1 MNEQITGLASL
12 GRFEDN
18 KIAHVADG
26 EMVIPPL
33 AISLATKRLIFKDML
48 DAGINPANYVVGSS
62 NSINPYSGLPEF
74 FLKKLVSKIIKPVKK
89 VVKFQ
94 TGLAKK
100 AVKANLK
107 LGKKIVKSDLF
118 KTLAPIG
125 AMFIPGLGPL
135 ASMALSG
142 GLSGL
147 ASGGGLKAGLGGALS
162 ATLGGLAGGL
172 RPGMAPNVAVGS
184 NPFSSFDSFKKAI
197 NPFSGLSQNVS
208 DQSGIMSLGQNNSL
222 MQLVSNVTDGDDIYN
237 QQRLQNFY
245 NKGMGAAAGLA
256 VPAGIL
262 SYLAAKKE
270 RDNPLKDVRDTLRPD
285 LKLGGTFGKGGFDLG
300 FAEGGEARV
309 KELEKV
315 VKRRPSSLSAAAK
328 YMKNPAQSTIVA
340 AARGAFP
347 IASTIARF
355 NPYGA
360 AVTGAISLY
369 SLYKMSQNPEGVGA
383 LAAKFQ
389 KDFEETMTEAQE
401 LFNDG
406 TKPIQEFVDK
416 VRQGYMKEKEKEISG
431 YAEGGEVLDMRD
443 GGESEG
449 PGTGT
454 SDDIPAMLSD
464 GEFVMTASANKGLG
478 GYKINKSKGVVSL
491 TPSGKPDRKKGAKN
505 MMNLMKTF
513 EKYNEGY
520 A

>member
-74 FLKKLVSKIIKPVKK
+74 FLKKLVKKIIKPVKK

-107 LGKKIVKSDLF
+107 LGKKIVKSDIF

-147 ASGGGLKAGLGGALS
+147 ASGGGLKAGLGGALT

-172 RPGMAPNVAVGS
+172 RPGMAPNVPVGS

-208 DQSGIMSLGQNNSL
+208 NQSGIMSLGQNNPL
-222 MQLVSNVTDGDDIYN
+222 MQLVSNVTGDDIYN

-270 RDNPLKDVRDTLRPD
+270 RDNPLKDVRDTLRRD
-285 LKLGGTFGKGGFDLG
+285 LKLGTTFGKGGFDLG
-300 FAEGGEARV
+300 F
-309 KELEKV
+309 
-315 VKRRPSSLSAAAK
+315 
-328 YMKNPAQSTIVA
+328 
-340 AARGAFP
+340 
-347 IASTIARF
+347 
-355 NPYGA
+355 
-360 AVTGAISLY
+360 
-369 SLYKMSQNPEGVGA
+369 
-383 LAAKFQ
+383 
-389 KDFEETMTEAQE
+389 
-401 LFNDG
+401 
-406 TKPIQEFVDK
+406 
-416 VRQGYMKEKEKEISG
+416 
-431 YAEGGEVLDMRD
+431 AEGGEVLDMRD

-491 TPSGKPDRKKGAKN
+491 TPSGKPDRKKGANN

>member
-33 AISLATKRLIFKDML
+33 AISLATKRQIFKDML

-74 FLKKLVSKIIKPVKK
+74 FLKKLVKKIIKPVKK

-147 ASGGGLKAGLGGALS
+147 ASGGGLKAGLGGALT

-172 RPGMAPNVAVGS
+172 RPGMAPNVPVGS

-208 DQSGIMSLGQNNSL
+208 NQSGIMSLGQNNPL
-222 MQLVSNVTDGDDIYN
+222 MQLVSNVTGDDIYN

-285 LKLGGTFGKGGFDLG
+285 LKLGTTFGKGGFDLG
-300 FAEGGEARV
+300 F
-309 KELEKV
+309 
-315 VKRRPSSLSAAAK
+315 
-328 YMKNPAQSTIVA
+328 
-340 AARGAFP
+340 
-347 IASTIARF
+347 
-355 NPYGA
+355 
-360 AVTGAISLY
+360 
-369 SLYKMSQNPEGVGA
+369 
-383 LAAKFQ
+383 
-389 KDFEETMTEAQE
+389 
-401 LFNDG
+401 
-406 TKPIQEFVDK
+406 
-416 VRQGYMKEKEKEISG
+416 
-431 YAEGGEVLDMRD
+431 AEGGEVLDMRD

-491 TPSGKPDRKKGAKN
+491 TPSGKPDRKKGANN

>member
-33 AISLATKRLIFKDML
+33 AISLATKRQIFKDML
-48 DAGINPANYVVGSS
+48 NAGINPANYVVGSS

-74 FLKKLVSKIIKPVKK
+74 FLDKLVKKIVKPVKK
-89 VVKFQ
+89 IVKFQ

-100 AVKANLK
+100 AIKANLK
-107 LGKKIVKSDLF
+107 LGKNIVKSDLF

-147 ASGGGLKAGLGGALS
+147 ASGGGLKSGLGGALT

-172 RPGMAPNVAVGS
+172 RPGMAPNVPVGS

-208 DQSGIMSLGQNNSL
+208 NQSGIMSLGQNNPL
-222 MQLVSNVTDGDDIYN
+222 MQLVSNVTGDDIYN

-285 LKLGGTFGKGGFDLG
+285 LKLGTTFGKGGFDLG
-300 FAEGGEARV
+300 F
-309 KELEKV
+309 
-315 VKRRPSSLSAAAK
+315 
-328 YMKNPAQSTIVA
+328 
-340 AARGAFP
+340 
-347 IASTIARF
+347 
-355 NPYGA
+355 
-360 AVTGAISLY
+360 
-369 SLYKMSQNPEGVGA
+369 
-383 LAAKFQ
+383 
-389 KDFEETMTEAQE
+389 
-401 LFNDG
+401 
-406 TKPIQEFVDK
+406 
-416 VRQGYMKEKEKEISG
+416 
-431 YAEGGEVLDMRD
+431 AEGGEVLDMRD

-478 GYKINKSKGVVSL
+478 GYKISKSKGVVSL
-491 TPSGKPDRKKGAKN
+491 TPGGKPDRKKGAKN

>member
-33 AISLATKRLIFKDML
+33 AISLATKRQIFKDML

-74 FLKKLVSKIIKPVKK
+74 FLKKLVKKIIKPVKK
-89 VVKFQ
+89 IVKFQ

-107 LGKKIVKSDLF
+107 LGKNIVKSDLF

-147 ASGGGLKAGLGGALS
+147 ASGGGLKSGLGGALT

-172 RPGMAPNVAVGS
+172 RPGMAPNVPVGS

-208 DQSGIMSLGQNNSL
+208 NQSGIMSLGQNSPL
-222 MQLVSNVTDGDDIYN
+222 MQLVSNVTGDDIYN
-237 QQRLQNFY
+237 QQRLKNFY

-285 LKLGGTFGKGGFDLG
+285 LKLGTTFGKGGFDLG
-300 FAEGGEARV
+300 F
-309 KELEKV
+309 
-315 VKRRPSSLSAAAK
+315 
-328 YMKNPAQSTIVA
+328 
-340 AARGAFP
+340 
-347 IASTIARF
+347 
-355 NPYGA
+355 
-360 AVTGAISLY
+360 
-369 SLYKMSQNPEGVGA
+369 
-383 LAAKFQ
+383 
-389 KDFEETMTEAQE
+389 
-401 LFNDG
+401 
-406 TKPIQEFVDK
+406 
-416 VRQGYMKEKEKEISG
+416 
-431 YAEGGEVLDMRD
+431 AEGGEVLDMRD

-478 GYKINKSKGVVSL
+478 GYKISKSKGVVSL

>member
-33 AISLATKRLIFKDML
+33 AISLATKRQIFKDML

-74 FLKKLVSKIIKPVKK
+74 FLKKLVKKIIKPVKK
-89 VVKFQ
+89 IVKFQ

-107 LGKKIVKSDLF
+107 LGKNIVKSDLF

-147 ASGGGLKAGLGGALS
+147 ASGGGLKSGLGGALT

-172 RPGMAPNVAVGS
+172 RPGMAPNVPVGS

-208 DQSGIMSLGQNNSL
+208 NQSGIMSLGQNSPL
-222 MQLVSNVTDGDDIYN
+222 MQLVSNVTGDDIYN
-237 QQRLQNFY
+237 QQRLKNFY

-285 LKLGGTFGKGGFDLG
+285 LKLGTTFGKGGFDLG
-300 FAEGGEARV
+300 F
-309 KELEKV
+309 
-315 VKRRPSSLSAAAK
+315 
-328 YMKNPAQSTIVA
+328 
-340 AARGAFP
+340 
-347 IASTIARF
+347 
-355 NPYGA
+355 
-360 AVTGAISLY
+360 
-369 SLYKMSQNPEGVGA
+369 
-383 LAAKFQ
+383 
-389 KDFEETMTEAQE
+389 
-401 LFNDG
+401 
-406 TKPIQEFVDK
+406 
-416 VRQGYMKEKEKEISG
+416 
-431 YAEGGEVLDMRD
+431 AEGGEVLDMRD

-478 GYKINKSKGVVSL
+478 GYKISPDKTHKEKGVLCL
-491 TPSGKPDRKKGAKN
+491 TPTGKPSRKKGAKN
-505 MMNLMKTF
+505 MMKLMKTF

>member
-12 GRFEDN
+12 GRFEDD

-33 AISLATKRLIFKDML
+33 AISLATKRQIFKDML
-48 DAGINPANYVVGSS
+48 NAGINPANYVVGSS

-74 FLKKLVSKIIKPVKK
+74 FLKKLVKKIIKPVKK

-142 GLSGL
+142 GLAGL
-147 ASGGGLKAGLGGALS
+147 GSGGGLKAGLTGALTG
-162 ATLGGLAGGL
+162 TLGGLAGGL
-172 RPGMAPNVAVGS
+172 RPGMAPNVPVGS
-184 NPFSSFDSFKKAI
+184 NPFSSFDSFKQAI

-208 DQSGIMSLGQNNSL
+208 NQSGIMGLGQSDPI
-222 MQLVSNVTDGDDIYN
+222 MQLVSNLTGGDDIYN

-285 LKLGGTFGKGGFDLG
+285 LKLGATFGKGGFDLG
-300 FAEGGEARV
+300 F
-309 KELEKV
+309 
-315 VKRRPSSLSAAAK
+315 
-328 YMKNPAQSTIVA
+328 
-340 AARGAFP
+340 
-347 IASTIARF
+347 
-355 NPYGA
+355 
-360 AVTGAISLY
+360 
-369 SLYKMSQNPEGVGA
+369 
-383 LAAKFQ
+383 
-389 KDFEETMTEAQE
+389 
-401 LFNDG
+401 
-406 TKPIQEFVDK
+406 
-416 VRQGYMKEKEKEISG
+416 
-431 YAEGGEVLDMRD
+431 AEGGEVLDMRD

-464 GEFVMTASANKGLG
+464 GEFVMTASANNGIG
-478 GYKINKSKGVVSL
+478 GYKITKEKDSL
-491 TPSGKPDRKKGAKN
+491 TLIPRGKPSRKEGAKN

>member
-1 MNEQITGLASL
+1 MNEQISGLASL

-33 AISLATKRLIFKDML
+33 AISLATKRQIFKDML

-74 FLKKLVSKIIKPVKK
+74 FLKKLVKKIIKPVKK
-89 VVKFQ
+89 VVKAQ
-94 TGLAKK
+94 TGLVKK
-100 AVKANLK
+100 V
-107 LGKKIVKSDLF
+107 VKSDLF

-147 ASGGGLKAGLGGALS
+147 ASGGGLKSGLAGALTG
-162 ATLGGLAGGL
+162 TLGGLAGGL
-172 RPGMAPNVAVGS
+172 RPRMAPNVPVGS

-208 DQSGIMSLGQNNSL
+208 NQSGIMSLGQNNPL
-222 MQLVSNVTDGDDIYN
+222 MQLVSNITGEDDIYN

-270 RDNPLKDVRDTLRPD
+270 RDNPLEDVRDTLRPD
-285 LKLGGTFGKGGFDLG
+285 LKLVSTFGKGGFDLG
-300 FAEGGEARV
+300 F
-309 KELEKV
+309 
-315 VKRRPSSLSAAAK
+315 
-328 YMKNPAQSTIVA
+328 
-340 AARGAFP
+340 
-347 IASTIARF
+347 
-355 NPYGA
+355 
-360 AVTGAISLY
+360 
-369 SLYKMSQNPEGVGA
+369 
-383 LAAKFQ
+383 
-389 KDFEETMTEAQE
+389 
-401 LFNDG
+401 
-406 TKPIQEFVDK
+406 
-416 VRQGYMKEKEKEISG
+416 
-431 YAEGGEVLDMRD
+431 AEGGEVLDMRD

-478 GYKINKSKGVVSL
+478 GYKISPDKTHKEKGVLCL
-491 TPSGKPDRKKGAKN
+491 TPTGKPSRKKGAKN
-505 MMNLMKTF
+505 MMKLMKTF

>member
-33 AISLATKRLIFKDML
+33 AISLATKRQIFKDML

-74 FLKKLVSKIIKPVKK
+74 FLKKLVKKIIKPVKK
-89 VVKFQ
+89 VVKAQ
-94 TGLAKK
+94 TGLVKK
-100 AVKANLK
+100 V
-107 LGKKIVKSDLF
+107 VKSDLF
-118 KTLAPIG
+118 KTLAPIV

-147 ASGGGLKAGLGGALS
+147 ASGGGLKSGLAGALTG
-162 ATLGGLAGGL
+162 TLGGLAGGL
-172 RPGMAPNVAVGS
+172 RPGMAPNVPVGS

-208 DQSGIMSLGQNNSL
+208 NQSGIMSLGQNNPL
-222 MQLVSNVTDGDDIYN
+222 MQLVSNITGEDDIYN

-270 RDNPLKDVRDTLRPD
+270 RENPLEDVRDTLRPD
-285 LKLGGTFGKGGFDLG
+285 LKLGSTFGKGGFDLG
-300 FAEGGEARV
+300 F
-309 KELEKV
+309 
-315 VKRRPSSLSAAAK
+315 
-328 YMKNPAQSTIVA
+328 
-340 AARGAFP
+340 
-347 IASTIARF
+347 
-355 NPYGA
+355 
-360 AVTGAISLY
+360 
-369 SLYKMSQNPEGVGA
+369 
-383 LAAKFQ
+383 
-389 KDFEETMTEAQE
+389 
-401 LFNDG
+401 
-406 TKPIQEFVDK
+406 
-416 VRQGYMKEKEKEISG
+416 
-431 YAEGGEVLDMRD
+431 AEGGEVLDMRD

-478 GYKINKSKGVVSL
+478 GYKISKSKGVVSL

>member
-1 MNEQITGLASL
+1 MNEQISGLASL

-33 AISLATKRLIFKDML
+33 AISLATKRQIFKDML

-74 FLKKLVSKIIKPVKK
+74 FLKKLVKKIIKPVKK
-89 VVKFQ
+89 VVKAQ
-94 TGLAKK
+94 TGLVKK
-100 AVKANLK
+100 V
-107 LGKKIVKSDLF
+107 VKSDLF

-147 ASGGGLKAGLGGALS
+147 ASGGGLKSGLAGALTG
-162 ATLGGLAGGL
+162 TLGGLAGGL
-172 RPGMAPNVAVGS
+172 RPGMAPNVPVGS

-208 DQSGIMSLGQNNSL
+208 NQSGIMSLGQNNPL
-222 MQLVSNVTDGDDIYN
+222 MQLVSNITGEDDIYN

-270 RDNPLKDVRDTLRPD
+270 RDNPLEDVRDTLRPD
-285 LKLGGTFGKGGFDLG
+285 LKLGSTFGKGGFDLG
-300 FAEGGEARV
+300 F
-309 KELEKV
+309 
-315 VKRRPSSLSAAAK
+315 
-328 YMKNPAQSTIVA
+328 
-340 AARGAFP
+340 
-347 IASTIARF
+347 
-355 NPYGA
+355 
-360 AVTGAISLY
+360 
-369 SLYKMSQNPEGVGA
+369 
-383 LAAKFQ
+383 
-389 KDFEETMTEAQE
+389 
-401 LFNDG
+401 
-406 TKPIQEFVDK
+406 
-416 VRQGYMKEKEKEISG
+416 
-431 YAEGGEVLDMRD
+431 AEGGEVLDMRD

-478 GYKINKSKGVVSL
+478 GYKISPDKTHKEKGVLCL
-491 TPSGKPDRKKGAKN
+491 TPTGKPSRKKGAKN
-505 MMNLMKTF
+505 MMKLMKTF